1 MDLSIAIQVFLVA
14 ALVLFRAGDLFVTG
28 AVGLSVR
35 LNMPKILVGIV
46 IVGFSTTMPE
56 LLVSLQAAIA
66 GKPEIAL
73 GNAIGSVIADDAL
86 ALALAAIIAP
96 ILLHQKK
103 TFRIAA
109 LFLIV
114 VDFVAYF
121 LAFDGTLNRPEGI
134 ILVTGLFL
142 YIGYAIYSAKKGQA
156 LIPAEKIETEEE
168 MVGWGAITWSFL
180 AGFIGVLVASNLIVE
195 SGTVI
200 ATAIGVPEI
209 VIGLTIIALGT
220 SLPEIATVIAAAR
233 KGEGEVAAGN
243 IIGADILNILWIAG
257 MSAIVNPIVVDPKI
271 INFSFP
277 AMIAVVGTMLIFLR
291 TKWRLDKWEGYVL
304 LGMYVAYM
312 VALGLLF
319 GFEGQLENH
328 GL

>member
-35 LNMPKILVGIV
+35 LKMPKILIGIV
-46 IVGFSTTMPE
+46 VVGFSTTMPE
-56 LLVSLQAAIA
+56 LLVSLQAAIR
-66 GKPEIAL
+66 GEPEIAL

-109 LFLIV
+109 AFLIF

-121 LAFDGTLNRPEGI
+121 LAFDGTLDRSEGI
-134 ILVTGLFL
+134 ILVAGLFI
-142 YIGYAIYSAKKGQA
+142 YIVYAIYSAKKGQA
-156 LIPAEKIETEEE
+156 IIPAEKVDEPEGKA
-168 MVGWGAITWSFL
+168 GWSSILWSFV

-209 VIGLTIIALGT
+209 IIGLTIIALGT

-257 MSAIVNPIVVDPKI
+257 MSAIVNPIVVEAKI

-277 AMIAVVGTMLIFLR
+277 AMIVVVLAMLIFLR
-291 TKWRLDKWEGYVL
+291 TKWRLERWEGFVL
-304 LGMYVAYM
+304 LGMYVAYL
-312 VALGLLF
+312 VAIGLLF
-319 GFEGQLENH
+319 GLDSLPTH
-328 GL
+328 

>member
-35 LNMPKILVGIV
+35 LKMPKILIGIV
-46 IVGFSTTMPE
+46 VVGFSTTLPE
-56 LLVSLQAAIA
+56 LLVSLQAAIR
-66 GKPEIAL
+66 GEPEIAL

-109 LFLIV
+109 AFLIF

-121 LAFDGTLNRPEGI
+121 LAFDGTLDRPEGM
-134 ILVTGLFL
+134 ILVAGLFI
-142 YIGYAIYSAKKGQA
+142 YIVYAIYSAKKGQA
-156 LIPAEKIETEEE
+156 IIPAEKVDEPEEKARWT
-168 MVGWGAITWSFL
+168 GILWSFV

-209 VIGLTIIALGT
+209 IIGLTIVALGT

-257 MSAIVNPIVVDPKI
+257 MSAIVNPIVVEAKI

-277 AMIAVVGTMLIFLR
+277 AMIIVVLAMLLFLR
-291 TKWRLDKWEGYVL
+291 TKWRLERWEGFVL
-304 LGMYVAYM
+304 LGMYVVYL

-319 GFEGQLENH
+319 GLDSLSTH
-328 GL
+328 